1 MPKHIVEVAGNH
13 LFLNGDDGSTPW
25 SRPQLSLT
33 RSCVCERI
41 LLKHTKV

>member
-33 RSCVCERI
+33 RSCVSNVYC
-41 LLKHTKV
+41 